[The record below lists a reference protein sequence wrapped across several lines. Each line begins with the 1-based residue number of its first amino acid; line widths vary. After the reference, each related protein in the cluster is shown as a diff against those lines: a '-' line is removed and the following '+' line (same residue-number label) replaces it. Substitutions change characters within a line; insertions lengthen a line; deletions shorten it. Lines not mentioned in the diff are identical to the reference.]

1 MMRQISR
8 RYKRYVDVRCEA
20 GDDGRPLPVDIL
32 WSDGLTYHVDEVL
45 DVRYAHSPQVM
56 GAGLRHTV
64 RIGEIVTYLFLE
76 DGRWF
81 VEAKEVPL

>member
-1 MMRQISR
+1 MMRQISP
-8 RYKRYVDVRCEA
+8 RYKRYVDVRCEVA
-20 GDDGRPLPVDIL
+20 DDGGTLPVEVL
-32 WSDGLTYHVDEVL
+32 WSDTLTYHIDEVL
-45 DVRYAHSPQVM
+45 DVRYAHSRQVM